1 MPRILSI
8 EDDVDLQQVVAYVLK
23 KKGWEVVFAYD
34 GKDGLEKALEL
45 KPDLILLDMMLPGLN
60 GIEVITQLKAHATTR
75 EIPVVVMT
83 AFPSDAQFIESVAV
97 AMGAVKYLA
106 KPVHIDVLVKTVEDL
121 LPRRPGSA
129 KIGA

>member
-1 MPRILSI
+1 MPKILSI

-23 KKGWEVVFAYD
+23 KKGWEVIFAYD
-34 GKDGLEKALEL
+34 GKDGLEKAIEL

-60 GIEVITQLKAHATTR
+60 GIEVITELKANAATKA
-75 EIPVVVMT
+75 IPVIVMT

-106 KPVHIDVLVKTVEDL
+106 KPVHIDTLIETVERL
-121 LPRRPGSA
+121 LPR
-129 KIGA
+129 

>member
-1 MPRILSI
+1 MPKILSI

-23 KKGWEVVFAYD
+23 KKGWEVIFAYD
-34 GKDGLEKALEL
+34 GKDGLEKAIEL

-60 GIEVITQLKAHATTR
+60 GIEVITELKANATTKA
-75 EIPVVVMT
+75 IPVIVMT

-106 KPVHIDVLVKTVEDL
+106 KPVHIDVLLKTVEEL
-121 LPRRPGSA
+121 LPR
-129 KIGA
+129 

>member
-1 MPRILSI
+1 MAKILSI

-60 GIEVITQLKAHATTR
+60 GIEVITELKANATTR
-75 EIPVVVMT
+75 AIPVIVMT

-121 LPRRPGSA
+121 LPR
-129 KIGA
+129 